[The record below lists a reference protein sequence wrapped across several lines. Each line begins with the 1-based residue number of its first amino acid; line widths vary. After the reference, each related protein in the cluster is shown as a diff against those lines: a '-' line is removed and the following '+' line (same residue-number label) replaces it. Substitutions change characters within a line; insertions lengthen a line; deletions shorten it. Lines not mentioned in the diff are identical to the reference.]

1 MSIRQNF
8 ATFDKVEKSKY
19 VEHNVVAFVDFI
31 GSLCAA
37 EDTILCVLDYRNHSA
52 ADTKAYARMSL
63 YVFVA
68 LVLRATI
75 ALRAIVA
82 RHDNCPK

>member
-1 MSIRQNF
+1 MSIGQNF

-19 VEHNVVAFVDFI
+19 VEHNVAAAFVDFI

-68 LVLRATI
+68 LVLLTAPSASI
-75 ALRAIVA
+75 
-82 RHDNCPK
+82 